1 MVKNP
6 ITRYLLIAAGWISFI
21 LGVIG
26 IVLPLLPTTPF
37 MLLAAACFA
46 NSSPRFHD
54 WLLSH
59 KFFGPIIHNFRAG
72 KGVPRRVRNNTIIL
86 IWVMMGISML
96 VIGKLW
102 STLLLATIGTM
113 VSIYLLRLP
122 TFDDSSTKAE

>member
-1 MVKNP
+1 MVQNQVTK
-6 ITRYLLIAAGWISFI
+6 YLLIAAGWTSFI

-54 WLLSH
+54 WLLNH
-59 KFFGPIIHNFRAG
+59 KYFGPIINNFKTG
-72 KGVPRRVRNNTIIL
+72 KGIPKKVRNNTIVL

-102 STLLLATIGTM
+102 STLLLVTIGVS

-122 TFDDSSTKAE
+122 TFDDPLNDSE